1 MLCALGMRPRFY
13 LEGFFKIII
22 IHCIA
27 STHNTPYFTLF
38 KNSFP
43 KLVVCYFT
51 PLLTH
56 SIQFLFYY
64 CLFKNTES
72 ADFQNISNSSITNS
86 YYFGFYYYTDSFS
99 ASQ

>member
-13 LEGFFKIII
+13 LEGFFNII

-43 KLVVCYFT
+43 KLVVYFT

-56 SIQFLFYY
+56 SIQFLFYCY
-64 CLFKNTES
+64 LFKNTES
-72 ADFQNISNSSITNS
+72 ADFQNISNSSITNW
-86 YYFGFYYYTDSFS
+86 YYFGFLLLLY
-99 ASQ
+99 